1 VASAVLDASALLA
14 YVNGETGAEVVA
26 AVIGDALVSAVNLAE
41 VVTKLV
47 ERGGSLEQA
56 RAALRFI
63 ELDVVDFTR
72 PLAEQAG
79 GLVALT
85 RSKGLSLGDRACLAL
100 AAREGLPAITADRAW
115 SSLSVGV
122 EVSFIR

>member
-1 VASAVLDASALLA
+1 MASAVLDASALLA